1 MRYFPL
7 FIDMKSRKALIVG
20 GGEEAL
26 RKVRLLLKT
35 EARIEIVAQEL
46 HPELTDLAV
55 GGNIAWVGRGFS
67 PAQLD
72 GAACVF
78 AAADDDVNERVSA
91 EARKRD
97 ILVNVVDDAELSNS
111 IVPAI
116 VDRDPLVVAIGTEGA
131 APVLAQ
137 GIRGELEASLPPF
150 LGALTKAAGS
160 LRERVARDIPAGSS
174 RRQFWQRFF
183 FGSIRDAFARG
194 AGAFRDE
201 VEELISASRESAPG
215 RVSLVGAG
223 PGDAELLTLKA
234 RRKLKEADVIVY
246 DRLIGPDILEYARR
260 DAVRI
265 AVGKTPGQPSP
276 RQADINAVLVREAKA
291 GRHVVRLK
299 GGDPYVFGRGG
310 EEQQV
315 LEAHGIAV
323 DVVPGVTAALACAAS
338 IGLPLTL
345 RGRNQSIT
353 ILTGASEDGLPEHDW
368 KALAKPGQTIA
379 IYMGLGS
386 AGHIQAR
393 LLNAG
398 IDAATPVTI
407 VENGTLPGERTYE
420 TRIDELAAAVRSQAI
435 AGPAMIYVGITRRD
449 QSQVVAFRPA
459 LKAAS

>member
-7 FIDMKSRKALIVG
+7 FIDLGNRKALIVG

-35 EARIEIVAQEL
+35 EARIEVVAAKL

-55 GGNIAWVGRGFS
+55 GGNIAWIGREFS

-78 AAADDDVNERVSA
+78 AADEDELNERVSA

-97 ILVNVVDDAELSNS
+97 ILVNVVDDAALSNS

-116 VDRDPLVVAIGTEGA
+116 VDRDPLVVAIGTEGT

-137 GIRGELEASLPPF
+137 GIRSEIEAALPPF

-160 LRERVARDIPAGSS
+160 LRERIAREVPAGRT
-174 RRQFWQRFF
+174 RRQFWETFF
-183 FGSIRDAFARG
+183 FGTIRDAFAHG
-194 AGAFRDE
+194 ADAFR
-201 VEELISASRESAPG
+201 VELERLVAGSRERSPG

-234 RRKLKEADVIVY
+234 QRKLREADVIVH

-260 DAVRI
+260 DARRI
-265 AVGKTPGQPSP
+265 PVGKTPGAHSATQPE
-276 RQADINAVLVREAKA
+276 INAILLREAKA
-291 GRHVVRLK
+291 GLQVVRLK
-299 GGDPYVFGRGG
+299 GGDPYLFGRGG
-310 EEQQV
+310 EEQRF
-315 LEAHGIAV
+315 LEEYGIQV

-338 IGLPLTL
+338 AGLPLTM

-353 ILTGASEDGLPEHDW
+353 LLTGASEDGLPEHDW
-368 KALAKPGQTIA
+368 KALARPGQAIA
-379 IYMGLGS
+379 IYMGVGS
-386 AGHIQAR
+386 AGHTQAR

-398 IDAATPVTI
+398 MDPATPVSI
-407 VENGTLPGERTYE
+407 VENGTLASERIFD
-420 TRIDELAAAVRSQAI
+420 TRIDQLAATVRANGI
-435 AGPAMIYVGITRRD
+435 AGPAIIYIGIPREEK
-449 QSQVVAFRPA
+449 SEVVAFA
-459 LKAAS
+459 AYKAAS

>member
-7 FIDMKSRKALIVG
+7 FIDLKNRKALIVG

-35 EARIEIVAQEL
+35 EARIEIVARRL
-46 HPELTDLAV
+46 HPELTDLAI
-55 GGNIAWVGRGFS
+55 GGNIAWVGREFS
-67 PAQLD
+67 ASHLD

-78 AAADDDVNERVSA
+78 SAAEDEVNERVSA
-91 EARKRD
+91 EARKRE
-97 ILVNVVDDAELSNS
+97 ILVNVVDEAELSNS

-160 LRERVARDIPAGSS
+160 LRERVAREVPAGRS
-174 RRQFWQRFF
+174 RRQFWEHFF
-183 FGSIRDAFARG
+183 FGSMRDAFARG
-194 AGAFRDE
+194 AGAFRNE
-201 VEELISASRESAPG
+201 VEGLISASQKRAAG
-215 RVSLVGAG
+215 CVSLVGAG
-223 PGDAELLTLKA
+223 PGEAELLTLKA
-234 RRKLKEADVIVY
+234 QRKLREADVIVH

-260 DAVRI
+260 DAIRI
-265 AVGKTPGQPSP
+265 PVGKTPGKPSP
-276 RQADINAVLVREAKA
+276 RQEDINAILVREAKA

-310 EEQQV
+310 DEQRA
-315 LEAHGIAV
+315 LEAHGIPV

-368 KALAKPGQTIA
+368 KALAKPGQTLA
-379 IYMGLGS
+379 IYMGIGS
-386 AGHIQAR
+386 AGHTQAR

-407 VENGTLPGERTYE
+407 VENGTLVDERVFE
-420 TRIDELAAAVRSQAI
+420 TRIDQLAAAVRLHAI
-435 AGPAMIYVGITRRD
+435 AGPAIIYVGITFRD
-449 QSQVVAFRPA
+449 RAQIVPFRAA